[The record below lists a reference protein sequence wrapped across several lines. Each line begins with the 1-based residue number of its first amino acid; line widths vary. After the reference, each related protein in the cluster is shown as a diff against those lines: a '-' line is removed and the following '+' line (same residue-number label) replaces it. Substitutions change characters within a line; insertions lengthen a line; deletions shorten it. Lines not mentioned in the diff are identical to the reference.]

1 MMKKRLLFYISLL
14 LIYLMVGCIGEVDTI
29 KVDLFNE
36 REATRVGR
44 IYMDEL
50 CKGQENYINAFKLD
64 HSSEGGN
71 FIFLNYIVTRG
82 NDKGD
87 SIGLD
92 SYDLKVIKNAEVY
105 SVKEVKAKNTK
116 QVYVDN
122 NTLRILDQDVG
133 ESQLFLRR
141 KDLPKEIYSKGN
153 ELMIDKEKVPQGEF
167 SMLAIGFEGNKVAL
181 VVKSENKE
189 FIALA
194 MAKESTVTVAKESK
208 GDSSDVKNTGTD
220 ILIERPT
227 VEQIIPYDLI
237 KDSNIEKLVFTNDD
251 AELIVQIN
259 SKGVSSLKSYRNPSG
274 ELIPIDLES
283 RFPKDKYQIKIDRVN
298 EVGNFI
304 KIIAIDSGEE
314 EEYSLDLKEMKVK
327 KINK

>member
-14 LIYLMVGCIGEVDTI
+14 LIYLMVGCTGEVDTI

-64 HSSEGGN
+64 HSSEGGD

-153 ELMIDKEKVPQGEF
+153 ELMIDKEKVPQGEL

-227 VEQIIPYDLI
+227 VEKIIPYDLI

>member
-14 LIYLMVGCIGEVDTI
+14 LIYLMVGCTGEVDTI

>member
-14 LIYLMVGCIGEVDTI
+14 LIYLMVGCTGEVDTI

-64 HSSEGGN
+64 HSSEGGD

-227 VEQIIPYDLI
+227 VEKIIPYDLI

>member
-14 LIYLMVGCIGEVDTI
+14 LIYLMVGCTGEVDTI

-227 VEQIIPYDLI
+227 VEKIIPYDLI